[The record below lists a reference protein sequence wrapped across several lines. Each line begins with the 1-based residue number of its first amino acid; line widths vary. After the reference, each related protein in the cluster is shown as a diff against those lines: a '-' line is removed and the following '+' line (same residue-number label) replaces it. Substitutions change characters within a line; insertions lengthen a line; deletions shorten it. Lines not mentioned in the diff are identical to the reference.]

1 MLILDR
7 RRADPAYVVQ
17 ARVIWAIIIRDIR
30 TRFFGHGLGYLIAIA
45 WPLVHIL
52 VLLVIY
58 GLTGRVQP
66 VGSSLA
72 LFFATGLVPYIS
84 FIYIARFTMQSMSI
98 NKALVHLPIVKITD
112 IVFARAILEFF
123 ASCCMTML
131 LLIIFY
137 VLDIDVAPRDLSPAY
152 AALGA
157 SMLLGL
163 GFGMVNA
170 MIIAAIPGW
179 MLIFIALQIILY
191 MTSGIVF
198 MADMM
203 PEGARRVVAYN
214 PIFHGVEWMRSA
226 YFEGY
231 DASSLD
237 KNYLIGWGIG
247 LLFTGLLTE
256 RLVRGRILQG

>member
-30 TRFFGHGLGYLIAIA
+30 TRFFGHGLGYLVAIA
-45 WPLVHIL
+45 WPLVHIII
-52 VLLVIY
+52 LLTVY
-58 GLTGRVQP
+58 TVTGRVQP

-84 FIYIARFTMQSMSI
+84 FSYIARFTMQSMSM
-98 NKALVHLPIVKITD
+98 NKPLTHLPIVKITD
-112 IVFARAILEFF
+112 IVLARAILEFL
-123 ASCCMTML
+123 ASCCMTIL
-131 LLIIFY
+131 LMIILY
-137 VLDIDVAPRDLSPAY
+137 LVDVDVVPRDLMQAY

-163 GFGMVNA
+163 GFGVVNA
-170 MIIAAIPGW
+170 MIIAAVPGW
-179 MLIFIALQIILY
+179 MLVFIFLQIMLY
-191 MTSGIVF
+191 MTSGVVF

-203 PEGARRVVAYN
+203 PEGVRQAIAYN
-214 PIFHGVEWMRSA
+214 PIFHGVEWMRLA

-231 DASSLD
+231 NASALD
-237 KNYLIGWGIG
+237 KGYLLNWGVG
-247 LLFTGLLTE
+247 LLMTGLLTE